1 MKTLTRLQSS
11 SQFTNAFICD
21 LVLTEAV
28 ECQRRTEQ
36 EESENCEEGV
46 RGEMKM
52 VDKRG
57 WEGVDEANLLASVYH
72 MARLSLIFSTGLGM
86 TLTHCAR

>member
-1 MKTLTRLQSS
+1 MKTLTCSQIS

-21 LVLTEAV
+21 FVFTEAV
-28 ECQRRTEQ
+28 ECQRRTED
-36 EESENCEEGV
+36 EGSENCGEGV

-57 WEGVDEANLLASVYH
+57 WEGVD
-72 MARLSLIFSTGLGM
+72 
-86 TLTHCAR
+86 